1 MIYLTP
7 LIPIKIM
14 NLFLFKDEENK
25 SVRNYIIGPRSI
37 VDKWQSGDT
46 TETVWL
52 QVHAPEQC
60 DILPL
65 AIE

>member
-1 MIYLTP
+1 MIYLTH
-7 LIPIKIM
+7 LIPVKIM
-14 NLFLFKDEENK
+14 SLLLFMDEENK
-25 SVRNYIIGPRSI
+25 SVRNYIICPRSI

-52 QVHAPEQC
+52 HVHAAEQY
-60 DILPL
+60 DVLPL